1 MSEADSIEHLGQ
13 DEEDRNINADMP
25 AEISLEQ
32 IRHHSVTDQEQISGD
47 GRRRARRARRA
58 I

>member
-1 MSEADSIEHLGQ
+1 MSEANSIDHLGG
-13 DEEDRNINADMP
+13 DEEDRNLNADMP

-32 IRHHSVTDQEQISGD
+32 IHSVTDQEHSFGD
-47 GRRRARRARRA
+47 GRRRARRALRA